1 MSGYFS
7 RVVCQVSNLR
17 PDILTINLSSS
28 AFCFDVTAGGGG
40 SGFVAIGT
48 QPMAA
53 ALANGSQ
60 AATEAILLGG
70 MIEIGL
76 HYRVVKSASTRVVY
90 FANVQTEFVKKC
102 QH

>member
-1 MSGYFS
+1 M
-7 RVVCQVSNLR
+7 
-17 PDILTINLSSS
+17 
-28 AFCFDVTAGGGG
+28 TAGGGG

-76 HYRVVKSASTRVVY
+76 HYRVVKSASSRVVY
-90 FANVQTEFVKKC
+90 FANVTLTEAAGSEVLHHSCFSK
-102 QH
+102 QL